1 MGTNKCVLVVDDSRL
16 SRIMITSIVQGSFPE
31 WIVHEASNGQEAI
44 DVARANQIDY
54 VTLDL
59 NMPLMNGL
67 EAAPELLELNPDVK
81 IALLTA
87 NIQSSTQEQVKKL
100 GIAFIP
106 KPISGDKILAFLG

>member
-1 MGTNKCVLVVDDSRL
+1 MGLIKSVLVVDDSRM

-31 WIVHEASNGQEAI
+31 WTVHQAANGQEAI
-44 DVARANQIDY
+44 DVARVNQIDF

-59 NMPLMNGL
+59 NMPVMNGL
-67 EAAPELLELNPDVK
+67 EAAPELMVINPDIK

-87 NIQSSTQEQVKKL
+87 NIQSSTQEQVKSL
-100 GIAFIP
+100 GIDFIP

>member
-1 MGTNKCVLVVDDSRL
+1 MGIIKSVLVVDDSRM

-31 WIVHEASNGQEAI
+31 WTVHQAANGQEAI
-44 DVARANQIDY
+44 DVARVNQIDF

-59 NMPLMNGL
+59 NMPVMNGL
-67 EAAPELLELNPDVK
+67 EAAPELLVINPDIK

-87 NIQSSTQEQVKKL
+87 NIQSSTQEQVKSL
-100 GIAFIP
+100 GIDFIP